1 MSYAENFAP
10 LVDIQATKEDCV
22 HYVEKRLGFKPQS
35 SVCNM
40 CYAND
45 FNRVYNIYQND
56 KQGWNKL
63 LELDRVMENKPKTH
77 RIKDDVFMFKFQA
90 DENVRLRDVNM
101 EDMKE
106 KLRKKYHQLSIF
118 DLEQEMACMGGC
130 FL

>member
-1 MSYAENFAP
+1 
-10 LVDIQATKEDCV
+10 
-22 HYVEKRLGFKPQS
+22 
-35 SVCNM
+35 
-40 CYAND
+40 
-45 FNRVYNIYQND
+45 
-56 KQGWNKL
+56 
-63 LELDRVMENKPKTH
+63 MENKPKTH